1 MVSGLFYFSAGVFIH
16 GRAVKYSGSMTYI
29 NQARGMFRGQTLVTF
44 RADDGTQLVLER
56 DCIRYIDAAQERRA
70 ERIVPKQNA
79 YERMTRASRVIAARG
94 NNGNPAVTD
103 MVPLNSLS
111 AVYDSTTGMMRI
123 SSPYA
128 DWVVEAGTE
137 PRQKVLAQRF
147 VQQVNAQVRAPKYVI
162 SDYDHA
168 LSRAVTHDAD

>member
-1 MVSGLFYFSAGVFIH
+1 
-16 GRAVKYSGSMTYI
+16 MTYI

-56 DCIRYIDAAQERRA
+56 DCVRYIDAAQDRHA

-79 YERMTRASRVIAARG
+79 YERMNRGSRVIAARG
-94 NNGNPAVTD
+94 NNGNPTVTD
-103 MVPLNSLS
+103 MVPLNALT
-111 AVYDSTTGMMRI
+111 ATYDATTGMLHI

-147 VQQVNAQVRAPKYVI
+147 VQQVNAQVHAPKYVI
-162 SDYDHA
+162 NDYDHV
-168 LSRAVTHDAD
+168 LNRAVTDDPD